1 MVKNISK
8 RLERLQE
15 LASQKKEVS
24 VEDALILWIK
34 FIDRLFPEGDKE
46 SIELP
51 DYFTP
56 PFGNVTYENYER
68 ARKELEEYDRKVN

>member
-24 VEDALILWIK
+24 VEDNVIK
-34 FIDRLFPEGDKE
+34 LTNLSHFVVG
-46 SIELP
+46 
-51 DYFTP
+51 
-56 PFGNVTYENYER
+56 
-68 ARKELEEYDRKVN
+68 